1 MPNSTTLRPSAQPR
15 HPLSPLGN
23 RTDEG
28 YEKPCNH
35 TWIGGKSAVEHG
47 VCRMCFQEVASQQ
60 PQPIIYSVIHDGD
73 GFRIHKSI
81 PGQVGKTSKALY
93 LDPLAAADY
102 AYWLVSNEA
111 VAMLSL
117 PDHLKDQ
124 LIAHYQI
131 EGQLC
136 YQGKST
142 RYVEPWNEWMLE
154 GFNAARAQAEGIL
167 VWGWPTSTPQPAAS
181 RAWSGAPTR

>member
-1 MPNSTTLRPSAQPR
+1 MSNSTTTRPSAQP
-15 HPLSPLGN
+15 HP
-23 RTDEG
+23 T
-28 YEKPCNH
+28 
-35 TWIGGKSAVEHG
+35 
-47 VCRMCFQEVASQQ
+47 
-60 PQPIIYSVIHDGD
+60 IYSVISDGSAW
-73 GFRIHKSI
+73 RIHKSA
-81 PGQVGKTSKALY
+81 PGQPGKTSKAVY
-93 LDPLAAADY
+93 LDPLAAADH
-102 AYWLVSNEA
+102 AYWLVENEGNA
-111 VAMLSL
+111 LLSL